1 MNRLNTDARLP
12 QNGDIPSLI
21 RRLAELQRE
30 NAALVN
36 ALAEGRMAGSVN
48 AATAAPTSGVY
59 AVGDF
64 VRNSAPSEA
73 GTAGSKYVLTGWL
86 CVTASPL
93 AFVPQRVLTGN

>member
-12 QNGDIPSLI
+12 QNGDTASLL

-36 ALAEGRMAGSVN
+36 ALAEGRLAGTVN
-48 AATAAPTSGVY
+48 AAPSAPTTGSY

-64 VRNSAPSEA
+64 VKNSAPSEQ
-73 GTAGSKYVLTGWL
+73 GSAGSKWILLGWTYL
-86 CVTASPL
+86 PGG
-93 AFVPQRVLTGN
+93 FVQTRVLTGN

>member
-12 QNGDIPSLI
+12 QNGDTASLL

-36 ALAEGRMAGSVN
+36 ALAEGRIAGTVN
-48 AATAAPTSGVY
+48 AATVAPTTGSY

-64 VRNSAPSEA
+64 VKNSAPAEQGS
-73 GTAGSKYVLTGWL
+73 AGSKYVVTGWVKL
-86 CVTASPL
+86 ASG
-93 AFVPQRVLTGN
+93 FVEQRNLTGN

>member
-12 QNGDIPSLI
+12 QGGDMPTLL

-36 ALAEGRMAGSVN
+36 ALAEGRMAGAVN
-48 AATAAPTSGVY
+48 AASAAPTSGAY

-64 VRNSAPSEA
+64 VRNSAPSEQGA
-73 GTAGSKYVLTGWL
+73 AGSKYVIEGWV

-93 AFVPQRVLTGN
+93 AFVQKRFLTGS

>member
-12 QNGDIPSLI
+12 QNGDTASLL

-36 ALAEGRMAGSVN
+36 ALAEGRLAGSVN
-48 AATAAPTSGVY
+48 AAPNVPTTGSY

-64 VRNSAPSEA
+64 VKNSAPTEQGS
-73 GTAGSKYVLTGWL
+73 AGSKWILLGWTYL
-86 CVTASPL
+86 PSG
-93 AFVPQRVLTGN
+93 FVPCRVLTGN

>member
-12 QNGDIPSLI
+12 QDGNTASLL

-36 ALAEGRMAGSVN
+36 ALAEGRMAGAVN
-48 AATAAPTSGVY
+48 AAAAAPTTGSY

-64 VRNSAPSEA
+64 VRNSAPSEQGAA
-73 GTAGSKYVLTGWL
+73 GARYVVTGWL
-86 CVTASPL
+86 CTAAP
-93 AFVPQRVLTGN
+93 ATFVQQRCLTGN